1 MKIQNLAIIF
11 VILILPIS
19 LVLSSY
25 TKTRVETLN
34 LQADYDSKL
43 NDATFDALK
52 AYQVNSF
59 MSSTGDYTNSKL
71 RDIKASVNTFF
82 NSMSSN
88 FCNTWIYKNYF
99 AKLYTSNSVYYV

>member
-11 VILILPIS
+11 IIIILPIS

-43 NDATFDALK
+43 NSATYDALK
-52 AYQVNSF
+52 AYQVNS
-59 MSSTGDYTNSKL
+59 L
-71 RDIKASVNTFF
+71 
-82 NSMSSN
+82 
-88 FCNTWIYKNYF
+88 
-99 AKLYTSNSVYYV
+99 